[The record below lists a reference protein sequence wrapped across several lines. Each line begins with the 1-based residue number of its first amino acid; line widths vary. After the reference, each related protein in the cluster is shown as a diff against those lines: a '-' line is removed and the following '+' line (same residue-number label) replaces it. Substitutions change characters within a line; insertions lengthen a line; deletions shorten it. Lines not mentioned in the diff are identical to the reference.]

1 MNKNYPTF
9 KFEHEFTSVD
19 EFEMPLKGFRHDIIV
34 NCPNGMSYK
43 LCFYDNVRLSQELDT
58 EDVIFYEGLVI
69 VKEVNLEN
77 IEKAIRKMWD
87 YDFFKK
93 LKPIV

>member
-1 MNKNYPTF
+1 MNKTYPTF
-9 KFEHEFTSVD
+9 KFENEFTPVD
-19 EFEMPLKGFRHDIIV
+19 EFEMPLKGFRDDIIV

-43 LCFYDNVRLSQELDT
+43 LCFYDNVRLSQELDI
-58 EDVIFYEGLVI
+58 EEVIFYEGLVI

-93 LKPIV
+93 LKPIA